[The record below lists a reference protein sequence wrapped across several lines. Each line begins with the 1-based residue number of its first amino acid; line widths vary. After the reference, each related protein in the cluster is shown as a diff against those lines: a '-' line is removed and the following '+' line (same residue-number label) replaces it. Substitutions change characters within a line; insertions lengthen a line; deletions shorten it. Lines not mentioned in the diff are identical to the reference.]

1 MKIKLLVILL
11 FITQTAFAFMSGI
24 DERRDTHGEI
34 EIIGAYIPMEPS
46 GMMNVGYL
54 KFKNVS
60 NKKIIFHQFTS
71 PVWDSI
77 EIHNVE
83 HSGGVA
89 KMRKMSNLVIPEKST
104 IELKPGSAHLI
115 LIGPRRDIKEGEE
128 ILMIGQD
135 DNERRYM
142 IKFIV
147 IEKAVY

>member
-1 MKIKLLVILL
+1 MLIFLIQTNKKNIDKSLITKKNTPITPPSLIILSL
-11 FITQTAFAFMSGI
+11 SNS
-24 DERRDTHGEI
+24 
-34 EIIGAYIPMEPS
+34 P
-46 GMMNVGYL
+46 
-54 KFKNVS
+54 

-104 IELKPGSAHLI
+104 LELKPGSAHLI

-135 DNERRYM
+135 NNERRYM